1 MQICV
6 RSGSL
11 CLRGQNGE
19 EQVKMQQLFP
29 NWCGFN
35 LNSVAF
41 YYFCSR
47 WTVVLI
53 FSRNPQKILLN
64 QFHAQFLRW
73 VPSVL
78 IGPRHEV
85 CAFDLPLH
93 VHTYMCAHICNV
105 QTNTKP
111 VYTCAYSKNV
121 RWLAPF
127 GNMEYLI
134 CPFQFHPHA
143 RARPPINVVA
153 ICCTM
158 HILPPDW
165 PPGLSIAL
173 WFAHMCIC
181 STRSRL
187 EHWSGLL
194 KYYNQSCKPWNN
206 YWFEFNR

>member
-1 MQICV
+1 MVWQRYHLV
-6 RSGSL
+6 H
-11 CLRGQNGE
+11 
-19 EQVKMQQLFP
+19 
-29 NWCGFN
+29 
-35 LNSVAF
+35 
-41 YYFCSR
+41 
-47 WTVVLI
+47 VVLI
-53 FSRNPQKILLN
+53 FSRNPQKILPN
-64 QFHAQFLRW
+64 HFHAHFWDGFRAFWLAPGMKF
-73 VPSVL
+73 VHL
-78 IGPRHEV
+78 ICPFTCIRT
-85 CAFDLPLH
+85 CA
-93 VHTYMCAHICNV
+93 HTYAMCKPI
-105 QTNTKP
+105 QILKP

-143 RARPPINVVA
+143 RARPPIYVVA

-158 HILPPDW
+158 YILPPDW

-181 STRSRL
+181 STRSPL

-194 KYYNQSCKPWNN
+194 KYYKQSCKPWNN

>member
-1 MQICV
+1 MVWQRYHLV
-6 RSGSL
+6 H
-11 CLRGQNGE
+11 
-19 EQVKMQQLFP
+19 
-29 NWCGFN
+29 
-35 LNSVAF
+35 
-41 YYFCSR
+41 
-47 WTVVLI
+47 VVLI
-53 FSRNPQKILLN
+53 FSRNPQKFFRTISMHIFEMGSERSDWPPAWSLCIW
-64 QFHAQFLRW
+64 FA
-73 VPSVL
+73 PSRAYVHVCTYAMCKPMYTGTSL
-78 IGPRHEV
+78 YIRARIG
-85 CAFDLPLH
+85 
-93 VHTYMCAHICNV
+93 
-105 QTNTKP
+105 
-111 VYTCAYSKNV
+111 KNV

-143 RARPPINVVA
+143 RARPPIYVVA

-158 HILPPDW
+158 YILPPDW

-181 STRSRL
+181 STRSPL